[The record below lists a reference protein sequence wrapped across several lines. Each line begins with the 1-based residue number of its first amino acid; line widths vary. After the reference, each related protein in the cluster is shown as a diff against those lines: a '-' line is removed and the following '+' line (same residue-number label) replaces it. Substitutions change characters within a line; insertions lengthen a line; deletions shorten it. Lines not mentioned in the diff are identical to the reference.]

1 METQINNPLII
12 RCKSCSGELGFDIV
26 KQQYVCA
33 HCGATTEQDSR
44 KAEFKEWKSTHQ
56 HNLQQQLSKAKL
68 FCCPACGAKT
78 MTAADD
84 VTTECPF
91 CGNTLIDDT
100 LSETELPEVI
110 IPFKIT
116 LEGAKDKLKQ
126 WVNENRK
133 KTAAQ
138 QIEKH
143 LDRLTGCYL
152 PYQIVRG
159 ANNGHLFIAK
169 MTGADTS
176 HPFKAYLD
184 STAINASKEF
194 DNLLLDGMEPFLFDE
209 AKEFD
214 FSYLNGQKVK
224 IKNIDGKELNIR
236 IDEEIKAQQFQ
247 TLSKKLLNRRLS
259 LFLLDNDNES
269 ASALLPVYFINCGNG
284 IEVAVNGQ
292 TGKISITTGK
302 TTKPSRFW
310 WIMPT
315 IIAAIATALSIIYK
329 EFVFVP
335 YILTIFGTSLFIE
348 ADNHKWRHPVKEI
361 LTSPKSKRP
370 HDKTRLQFFVEKES
384 EIDMKKYLKPVSW
397 AYVVFDHYF
406 LNPPQRSY

>member
-12 RCKSCSGELGFDIV
+12 RCKNCGGELGFDIV

-33 HCGATTEQDSR
+33 HCGTTTEQVSR
-44 KAEFKEWKSTHQ
+44 KAEFKEWQSTHQ
-56 HNLQQQLSKAKL
+56 RNLQQQLSQAKL

-78 MTAADD
+78 MTAVDD
-84 VTTECPF
+84 VTTKCPF

-100 LSETELPEVI
+100 LSETELPEII
-110 IPFKIT
+110 IPFKVT
-116 LEGAKDKLKQ
+116 LEEAKDKLKQ
-126 WVNENRK
+126 WINENSK
-133 KTAAQ
+133 HSAAQ
-138 QIEKH
+138 MIKQH
-143 LDRLTGCYL
+143 LNRLTGCYL

-169 MTGADTS
+169 MTGVDTS

-194 DNLLLDGMEPFLFDE
+194 DNLLLDGMEPFLFED

-214 FSYLNGQKVK
+214 FSYLNGQKAK
-224 IKNIDGKELNIR
+224 IKNIDGKELNLR
-236 IDEEIKAQQFQ
+236 IDEEIKAQLFQ

-269 ASALLPVYFINCGNG
+269 ASALLPVYFMNCGNG
-284 IEVAVNGQ
+284 IEAAVNGQ
-292 TGKISITTGK
+292 TGKISIITGK

-310 WIMPT
+310 WILPT
-315 IIAAIATALSIIYK
+315 IIATIATATAIIYK

-335 YILTIFGTSLFIE
+335 YILTIFGTSFLIE
-348 ADNHKWRHPVKEI
+348 ADNRKWRHPVKEI
-361 LTSPKSKRP
+361 LTVPKTRQS
-370 HDKTRLQFFVEKES
+370 HNKTRLQFFVEKES
-384 EIDMKKYLKPVSW
+384 EMELKKTLKPVSW
-397 AYVVFDHYF
+397 AYVVLEHLFAK
-406 LNPPQRSY
+406 

>member
-12 RCKSCSGELGFDIV
+12 RCKNCGGELGFDIV

-44 KAEFKEWKSTHQ
+44 KAELKEWKSTHQ
-56 HNLQQQLSKAKL
+56 RNLQQQLSKAKL
-68 FCCPACGAKT
+68 FCCPACDAKT

-116 LEGAKDKLKQ
+116 LEEAKDKLKQ
-126 WVNENRK
+126 WVDENK
-133 KTAAQ
+133 ENPAAQ

-169 MTGADTS
+169 MTGVDTS

-184 STAINASKEF
+184 ATAINASKEF
-194 DNLLLDGMEPFLFDE
+194 DNLLLDGMEPFLFED

-214 FSYLNGQKVK
+214 FSYLNGQKAK
-224 IKNIDGKELNIR
+224 IKDIGGKELNIR
-236 IDEEIKAQQFQ
+236 IDEEIKAQLFL

-269 ASALLPVYFINCGNG
+269 ASSLLPVYFLDCGNG
-284 IEVAVNGQ
+284 IATAINGQ
-292 TGKISITTGK
+292 TGKISVATGK
-302 TTKPSRFW
+302 TMKPARYW
-310 WIMPT
+310 WILPT
-315 IIAAIATALSIIYK
+315 ILAIIATIVAVIIK
-329 EFVFVP
+329 HPLLVLMIPV
-335 YILTIFGTSLFIE
+335 ILATSFLVE
-348 ADNHKWRHPVKEI
+348 HDNRIWRTPVKEI
-361 LTSPKSKRP
+361 LTSPQTQYP
-370 HDKTRLQFFVEKES
+370 HNKTRLQFFAEKR
-384 EIDMKKYLKPVSW
+384 V
-397 AYVVFDHYF
+397 
-406 LNPPQRSY
+406 R

>member
-1 METQINNPLII
+1 MESLINNPLVI
-12 RCKSCSGELGFDIV
+12 RCKSCGGELSFDIV

-33 HCGATTEQDSR
+33 HCGTTTEQDSR

-56 HNLQQQLSKAKL
+56 RNLQQQLSQAKF

-78 MTAADD
+78 MTATDD

-116 LEGAKDKLKQ
+116 LEEAKDKLKQ
-126 WVNENRK
+126 WIHENSE

-138 QIEKH
+138 SIEKH
-143 LDRLTGCYL
+143 LDGLTGCYL

-169 MTGADTS
+169 MIGGDTS

-214 FSYLNGQKVK
+214 FSYLNGQKAK

-236 IDEEIKAQQFQ
+236 IDEEIKAQLFR

-269 ASALLPVYFINCGNG
+269 ASALLPVYFMHCGNG
-284 IEVAVNGQ
+284 IEAAVNGQ
-292 TGKISITTGK
+292 TGKISIMTGK

-310 WIMPT
+310 WILPT
-315 IIAAIATALSIIYK
+315 IIAAIATATAIIYK

-335 YILTIFGTSLFIE
+335 YILTIFGTSFLIE
-348 ADNHKWRHPVKEI
+348 ADNRKWRHPVKEI
-361 LTSPKSKRP
+361 LTSPKTKLP
-370 HDKTRLQFFVEKES
+370 HNKTHLQFFAETEN
-384 EIDMKKYLKPVSW
+384 EIEVGKRQEPVSW
-397 AYVVFDHYF
+397 AYVVFLHHF
-406 LNPPQRSY
+406 MK

>member
-1 METQINNPLII
+1 MTSSE
-12 RCKSCSGELGFDIV
+12 E
-26 KQQYVCA
+26 
-33 HCGATTEQDSR
+33 AT
-44 KAEFKEWKSTHQ
+44 A
-56 HNLQQQLSKAKL
+56 
-68 FCCPACGAKT
+68 
-78 MTAADD
+78 
-84 VTTECPF
+84 ECPF
-91 CGNTLIDDT
+91 CGNTLIDDSF
-100 LSETELPEVI
+100 SETELPEVI

-116 LEGAKDKLKQ
+116 LEEAKDKLKQ
-126 WVNENRK
+126 WIHENSE

-138 QIEKH
+138 SIEKH
-143 LDRLTGCYL
+143 LDGLTGCYL

-169 MTGADTS
+169 MIGGDTS

-214 FSYLNGQKVK
+214 FSYLNGQKAK

-236 IDEEIKAQQFQ
+236 IDEEIKAQLFR

-269 ASALLPVYFINCGNG
+269 ASALLPVYFMHCGNG
-284 IEVAVNGQ
+284 IEAAVNGQ
-292 TGKISITTGK
+292 TGKISIMTGK

-310 WIMPT
+310 WILPT
-315 IIAAIATALSIIYK
+315 IIAAIATAASIIYK

-335 YILTIFGTSLFIE
+335 YILVIFGTLFLIE

-370 HDKTRLQFFVEKES
+370 HDKTRLQFFAETEN
-384 EIDMKKYLKPVSW
+384 EIEVGKRQEPVSW
-397 AYVVFDHYF
+397 AYVVFLHHF
-406 LNPPQRSY
+406 MK